1 MVQILTGS
9 CTILIYAV
17 HVTHSFA
24 VLGTCEA
31 LVGCTPES
39 SPGKTKNKRDGEDNN
54 GNNFG
59 FGNLVTYL
67 VRKHEDIFSLWR
79 ERQKG
84 VKERGNCKKGH
95 GNSIPVTQ

>member
-1 MVQILTGS
+1 MIPHNPSEKKCNKNISVQIWEETVKYTNTNWETISEAAVVQILTGS

-39 SPGKTKNKRDGEDNN
+39 SPGKTKNKRDGEDNS

-59 FGNLVTYL
+59 FGNLVT
-67 VRKHEDIFSLWR
+67 
-79 ERQKG
+79 
-84 VKERGNCKKGH
+84 
-95 GNSIPVTQ
+95 